1 MTVAVAKAILLR
13 REGGVTARG
22 MLDSALSH
30 ARLLEEAGFHDIV
43 LSLKASSVPLT
54 VAAYELAATE
64 TDYPLHVGVTEAG
77 LPGAGN
83 IKSAIGIGALLLQ
96 GIGDTVR
103 VYKSGEI
110 IPKVKEVVKEKRP
123 AGTEPFVIG
132 TTCPVCGA
140 PAVREPDTSDIKCQN
155 PSCPAQLESH
165 ILNFVG
171 RSAMDIKGL
180 GEAAIHRLIEDG
192 FIATIAD
199 LYSLGE
205 KREELIEEGIIGKEK
220 NTDKVLAAI
229 EASKENEPQ
238 RLLTGLGIPGI
249 GRTAARELMLH
260 FGSIDALAKASE
272 EEILAVRDMGEI
284 SARAIVQYFRDPAS
298 QKILESFRA
307 SGVNFT
313 LENTGL
319 VDEKL
324 AGKTFV
330 ITGTLPSLSRK
341 DAATLIESHGGRVA
355 GSVSK
360 KTDYLVAGEAA
371 GSKLQKATALGI
383 AILDEAGLMALVG
396 QSDT

>member
-1 MTVAVAKAILLR
+1 MR
-13 REGGVTARG
+13 
-22 MLDSALSH
+22 
-30 ARLLEEAGFHDIV
+30 
-43 LSLKASSVPLT
+43 
-54 VAAYELAATE
+54 
-64 TDYPLHVGVTEAG
+64 
-77 LPGAGN
+77 
-83 IKSAIGIGALLLQ
+83 
-96 GIGDTVR
+96 IGDTVR

-123 AGTEPFVIG
+123 AGAEPFVIG

-171 RSAMDIKGL
+171 RTAMDIKGL
-180 GEAAIHRLIEDG
+180 GEAAIHSLIEEG
-192 FIATIAD
+192 CITTIAD
-199 LYSLGE
+199 LYHLADR
-205 KREELIEEGIIGKEK
+205 REELIEKGIIGKEK

-229 EASKENEPQ
+229 EASKKNEPQ

-341 DAATLIESHGGRVA
+341 DAAALIESHGGRVA

>member
-1 MTVAVAKAILLR
+1 MIE
-13 REGGVTARG
+13 EGCIT
-22 MLDSALSH
+22 
-30 ARLLEEAGFHDIV
+30 
-43 LSLKASSVPLT
+43 
-54 VAAYELAATE
+54 
-64 TDYPLHVGVTEAG
+64 
-77 LPGAGN
+77 
-83 IKSAIGIGALLLQ
+83 
-96 GIGDTVR
+96 
-103 VYKSGEI
+103 
-110 IPKVKEVVKEKRP
+110 
-123 AGTEPFVIG
+123 
-132 TTCPVCGA
+132 
-140 PAVREPDTSDIKCQN
+140 
-155 PSCPAQLESH
+155 
-165 ILNFVG
+165 
-171 RSAMDIKGL
+171 
-180 GEAAIHRLIEDG
+180 
-192 FIATIAD
+192 TIAD
-199 LYSLGE
+199 LYHLADR
-205 KREELIEEGIIGKEK
+205 REELIEKGIIGKEK

-229 EASKENEPQ
+229 EASKKNEPQ

-341 DAATLIESHGGRVA
+341 DAAALIESHGGRVA

-371 GSKLQKATALGI
+371 GSKLQKATALGT

>member
-1 MTVAVAKAILLR
+1 MR
-13 REGGVTARG
+13 
-22 MLDSALSH
+22 
-30 ARLLEEAGFHDIV
+30 
-43 LSLKASSVPLT
+43 
-54 VAAYELAATE
+54 
-64 TDYPLHVGVTEAG
+64 
-77 LPGAGN
+77 
-83 IKSAIGIGALLLQ
+83 
-96 GIGDTVR
+96 IGDTVR

-123 AGTEPFVIG
+123 AGAEPFVIG

-155 PSCPAQLESH
+155 PSCQAQLESH

-171 RSAMDIKGL
+171 RTAMDIKGL
-180 GEAAIHRLIEDG
+180 GEAAIHSLIEEG
-192 FIATIAD
+192 CITTIAD
-199 LYSLGE
+199 LYHLADR
-205 KREELIEEGIIGKEK
+205 REELIEKGIIGKEK

-229 EASKENEPQ
+229 EASKKNEPQ

-341 DAATLIESHGGRVA
+341 DAAALIESHGGRVA

-360 KTDYLVAGEAA
+360 RTDYLVAGEAA